1 MALTTTST
9 DYSDTDFCDPS
20 TFDDPWDLYRWL
32 RDESPIHRDEKNK
45 LWILSRH
52 EDVFAIS
59 REPSRYCNR
68 FGVRPNIA
76 ADMSL
81 IAMDGEEHTA
91 MRRLINR
98 GFTPRRVRELVP
110 HVREITN
117 EVIDEVGERGRIEFI
132 EDFAIHVPLI
142 VISELIGL
150 DPETRKNMYR
160 WSDDMMAGDGAVDDQ
175 DPRLHAAAIAFG
187 EYAEVCKDLI
197 TARRADPTDDLISV
211 LTAAY
216 DDGALE
222 KEKLSG
228 TEVDYE
234 GLGIESMADDDL
246 QMFLTL
252 LLVAGNETTRNAI
265 AGGMKVLSEFPEE
278 RARLVEHI
286 DDGAFVDLAVDELIR
301 FVSPVMTFM
310 RTVTETHDYKGHTF
324 EEGDRVFMLYQSA
337 NRDERVF
344 DEPDRLILDRDPNP
358 HLAFGTGAHFCLGA
372 NLARMEVKVVFEEL
386 FRRLPDIRA
395 SEGVPIVRGASSL
408 VLALQEMQ
416 AEFTKESEC
425 PVAH

>member
-1 MALTTTST
+1 MALTTTT
-9 DYSDTDFCDPS
+9 DYADTNFCDGR

-32 RDESPIHRDEKNK
+32 RDEAPIHRDEPNN

-59 REPSRYCNR
+59 REPTRYCNR

-110 HVREITN
+110 HVRDITN
-117 EVIDEVGERGRIEFI
+117 AVIDEVAERGRIEFI

-142 VISELIGL
+142 VISELMGL
-150 DPETRKNMYR
+150 DPETRKRMYR

-187 EYAEVCKDLI
+187 EYAEVCQDLI
-197 TARRADPTDDLISV
+197 TARRADPADDLISV

-228 TEVDYE
+228 TEVDY
-234 GLGIESMADDDL
+234 GSLGIESMADDDL

-278 RARLVEHI
+278 QARLIEHL
-286 DDGAFVDLAVDELIR
+286 DDEAFVDLAVDELIR
-301 FVSPVMTFM
+301 FVSPVMSFM
-310 RTVTETHDYKGHTF
+310 RTVTETHDYKGVTF
-324 EEGDRVFMLYQSA
+324 EEGDRILMLYQSA

-344 DEPDRLILDRDPNP
+344 DDPDRLILDRDPNP

-386 FRRLPDIRA
+386 FRRLPDIHA
-395 SEGVPIVRGASSL
+395 NDALPIVRGASSL
-408 VLALQEMQ
+408 VLALQEMH
-416 AEFTKESEC
+416 ADFTPESEC

>member
-1 MALTTTST
+1 MALTTT
-9 DYSDTDFCDPS
+9 DYSDTDFCDTS
-20 TFDDPWDLYRWL
+20 TFDEPWDLYRWL
-32 RDESPIHRDEKNK
+32 RDEDPIHRDEKNK

-59 REPSRYCNR
+59 RDPSRYCNR

-110 HVREITN
+110 HVRDITN
-117 EVIDEVGERGRIEFI
+117 QVIDEVAERGRIEFV

-142 VISELIGL
+142 VICELMGL
-150 DPETRKNMYR
+150 DPETRKKMYR

-175 DPRLHAAAIAFG
+175 DPRLHAAAVAFG
-187 EYAEVCKDLI
+187 EYAAVCQELI
-197 TARRADPTDDLISV
+197 TARRADPADDLISV

-228 TEVDYE
+228 TDVDYE
-234 GLGIESMADDDL
+234 SIGIESMADDDL

-265 AGGMKVLSEFPEE
+265 AGGMKVLSEFPDEQ
-278 RARLVEHI
+278 ARLIEHL

-301 FVSPVMTFM
+301 FVSPVMSFM
-310 RTVTETHDYKGHTF
+310 RTVTEAHEYKGVSF
-324 EEGDRVFMLYQSA
+324 EEGDRILMLYQSA

-344 DEPDRLILDRDPNP
+344 DDPDRLILDRDPNP

-386 FRRLPDIRA
+386 FRRLPDIHA
-395 SEGVPIVRGASSL
+395 SQEMPIVRGASSL
-408 VLALQEMQ
+408 VLALQEMH
-416 AEFTKESEC
+416 ADFTPESEC